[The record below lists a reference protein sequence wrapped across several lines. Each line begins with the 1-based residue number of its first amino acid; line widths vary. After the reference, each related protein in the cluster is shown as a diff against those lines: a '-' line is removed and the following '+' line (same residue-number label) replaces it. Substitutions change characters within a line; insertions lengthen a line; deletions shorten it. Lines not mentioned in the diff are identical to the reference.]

1 LTGILATPRA
11 VGSRPDRRRPDRPPR
26 AVPADGPADRCP
38 DDAHGP
44 SVEALCTRWRAAF
57 EAAEDAL
64 RAGRW
69 DLSPAELRSRQR
81 SLADERATTLAALKA
96 VARARGADA
105 RYLHLVRRAD
115 VRRLLGLPAD
125 VVACVFN
132 LDGVLIGSAALH
144 AAAWREALD
153 EFIWTRVER
162 THGRFPPFDPHLEY
176 ARYLHGKPRL
186 EGVRR
191 FLESRGV
198 SLPEGTP
205 GDPPGLETVHGL
217 ANRKNAALQRRL
229 AEHGVQA
236 YQGSLAYLDAVLE
249 AGLRTAVVSAS
260 ANTATILE
268 RAGLAPLV
276 DCAVDGDAMLRE
288 HLRAKP
294 APDPILAACRRLDVS
309 PEHAAAFE
317 TTAAGVEAALA
328 AGTGIVIGIDQF
340 GQAASLRA
348 AGAAPVVS
356 GLGEII
362 ETRLAA

>member
-1 LTGILATPRA
+1 M
-11 VGSRPDRRRPDRPPR
+11 
-26 AVPADGPADRCP
+26 
-38 DDAHGP
+38 
-44 SVEALCTRWRAAF
+44 RAA
-57 EAAEDAL
+57 
-64 RAGRW
+64 RW

-81 SLADERATTLAALKA
+81 ALTDEREATLAALKA
-96 VARARGADA
+96 VARARGADD
-105 RYLHLVRRAD
+105 RYLHLARRAEA
-115 VRRLLGLPAD
+115 RRLLGLPAD

-153 EFIWTRVER
+153 EFIWARVER
-162 THGRFPPFDPHLEY
+162 TRGRFPPFDPHLEY

-186 EGVRR
+186 EGVRA

-205 GDPPGLETVHGL
+205 ADPPGLETVLGL
-217 ANRKNAALQRRL
+217 ANRKNAALRRRL
-229 AEHGVQA
+229 AERGVTA
-236 YQGSLAYLDAVLE
+236 YQGSAVYLDTALE

-276 DCAVDGDAMLRE
+276 ECAVDGNVMLLE

-294 APDPILAACRRLDVS
+294 APDAILAACRRLDVP
-309 PEHAAAFE
+309 PERAAAFE
-317 TTAAGVEAALA
+317 TTSVGVEAARA
-328 AGTGIVIGIDQF
+328 AGVALVVGIDQF
-340 GQAASLRA
+340 GQAASLHA

-356 GLGEII
+356 GLGEMI
-362 ETRLAA
+362 ERRLAA